1 MDDPINVDEIFTRD
15 EDFYWQSR
23 VSAVTMQRHEPAKD
37 DKPRYRADHSFVIQF
52 QEPAGDGQTRGQIE
66 HLKSGR
72 ARRFDSSDQLLAF
85 VAEMLSGVD
94 GSESEGDG

>member
-1 MDDPINVDEIFTRD
+1 MLD
-15 EDFYWQSR
+15 EDFFLQSR
-23 VSAVTMQRHEPAKD
+23 VSALTMQRNDRAKE
-37 DKPRYRADHSFVIQF
+37 DKPRYRADHSFVLQF
-52 QEPAGDGQTRGQIE
+52 QEPARDGVTRGQIE

-94 GSESEGDG
+94 GSEREEDG

>member
-1 MDDPINVDEIFTRD
+1 MFMLD
-15 EDFYWQSR
+15 EDFFLRSR
-23 VSAVTMQRHEPAKD
+23 VSAVTMQRDDRAGD
-37 DKPRYRADHSFVIQF
+37 DKPRYRADHSFVLQF
-52 QEPAGDGQTRGQIE
+52 QEPAGDGVTRGQIE

-94 GSESEGDG
+94 GSERDGDG

>member
-1 MDDPINVDEIFTRD
+1 MFTCD
-15 EDFYWQSR
+15 EDFCWRSR
-23 VSAVTMQRHEPAKD
+23 VSAVTMQRNDRAED
-37 DKPRYRADHSFVIQF
+37 DKPRYRADHSFVLQF
-52 QEPAGDGQTRGQIE
+52 QEPAGDGETRGQIE

>member
-1 MDDPINVDEIFTRD
+1 MCTRD
-15 EDFYWQSR
+15 EDFCSLSR
-23 VSAVTMQRHEPAKD
+23 VSAVTMQRNDRAED
-37 DKPRYRADHSFVIQF
+37 DKPRYRADHSFVLQF
-52 QEPAGDGQTRGQIE
+52 QEPAGDGETRGQIE